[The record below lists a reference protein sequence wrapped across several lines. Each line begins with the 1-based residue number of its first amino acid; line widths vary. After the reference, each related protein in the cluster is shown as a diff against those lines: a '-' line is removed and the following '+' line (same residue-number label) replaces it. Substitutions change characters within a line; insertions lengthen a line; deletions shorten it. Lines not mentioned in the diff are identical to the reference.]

1 MKTNKV
7 TITGFAIGIIV
18 LVLNI
23 IIDIIVLNMALIV
36 STGITEQSS
45 NIELYRW
52 EGVGEPHTNTNYWQK
67 HRWNYWLKRTKR
79 N

>member
-52 EGVGEPHTNTNYWQK
+52 EGVGEPQIPTIDKNTGEITDWKEQK
-67 HRWNYWLKRTKR
+67 GTK
-79 N
+79 